1 MSAANKLN
9 FPKSEPIS
17 LYGEACP
24 FVMVGDEAFSL
35 KPYLMRPFSRNSPT
49 GEAEKIFNY
58 ILSRAKRIVG
68 NAFGILAGRWR
79 IFWKPIKVHP
89 DTVDSIVLAACCLH
103 NMLRVSFVEAN
114 IQAKDISNNSFQ
126 QVIPIRRNY
135 TQEAFNV
142 RENFKNFFVSA
153 EGNSSCPWQWDT
165 VRRGRLN

>member
-9 FPKSEPIS
+9 CPKSELIS

-24 FVMVGDEAFSL
+24 FVMVGNEAFPL
-35 KPYLMRPFSRNSPT
+35 NPYLMRPFSRNSLT
-49 GEAEKIFNY
+49 GKAEKIFNY
-58 ILSRAKRIVG
+58 RLSRARRIVE
-68 NAFGILAGRWR
+68 NAFGILTARWR
-79 IFWKPIKVHP
+79 IFRKPIDLHP

-103 NMLRVSFVEAN
+103 NMLRVSLVEAN

-153 EGNSSCPWQWDT
+153 KGSCPWQWDT
-165 VRRGRLN
+165 VRISCVRT